1 MSVQNC
7 WQKLEIYANALGL
20 KSAVMLKVE
29 LFIDLCFSELNL
41 MILLAMKLNSMLNKS
56 RRIYNNAISVI

>member
-1 MSVQNC
+1 
-7 WQKLEIYANALGL
+7 
-20 KSAVMLKVE
+20 MLKVE